1 MDNKEINK
9 YLRKVKS
16 LIICDFATKRKF
28 IGDLKN
34 NILDCVET
42 GSVKSIVDI
51 HKQFGTPE
59 DIAKA
64 FFENAD
70 IVKINKKMSITRI
83 ILIAVII
90 ALALWAG
97 GIVTAVI
104 DNHNTKFG
112 YVITSSYY
120 VDENGNPISEP
131 ETKIFYNENED
142 WN

>member
-1 MDNKEINK
+1 MDKKEINK

-34 NILDCVET
+34 NILDYVET
-42 GSVKSIVDI
+42 GSVKSIDDI

-70 IVKINKKMSITRI
+70 IVKIKKKMSITRI

-104 DNHNTKFG
+104 DNHDQMTG
-112 YVITSSYY
+112 YTVEHFYEA
-120 VDENGNPISEP
+120 DENGNQIGEDV
-131 ETKIFYNENED
+131 TRIYNGIQEK
-142 WN
+142 